1 MRVSW
6 RVMLKTLRTHP
17 VVEYNFMRFSLFIL
31 LALLYS
37 AQISAAQPTSD
48 FAHQGEGAFRL
59 LKRNGIH
66 PSKVVIAEFREMNEG
81 KFTSDGGLRKDIEYV
96 LPIRIIDEQLFGEKY
111 RQVDIVSDVLKN
123 RVFYLISG
131 HGGADPGAIGERGE
145 LDLYEDEYAY
155 DVMLRFGRAALAH
168 SATVY
173 FISQDDDGIRDI
185 KYLKADHDETHRNG
199 KNVGSGKMGR
209 LKPRVDEINRLY
221 KKHGNAYQRVVEFH
235 VDYFHKDRQI
245 DVDFYYGSRRG
256 KELAE
261 RLRETIRL
269 KYKTVRP
276 GRGYKGRI
284 FPRSWYTLVHAIP
297 VTAYIELGNI
307 NHKGDQVR
315 IIEPNNRQ
323 TIAEWLLDAF
333 IEDVKSQKK

>member
-1 MRVSW
+1 
-6 RVMLKTLRTHP
+6 
-17 VVEYNFMRFSLFIL
+17 MRFSSFIL
-31 LALLYS
+31 LVLLFS
-37 AQISAAQPTSD
+37 VQISTAQPTSD
-48 FAHQGEGAFRL
+48 FARQGEGAFRL

-81 KFTSDGGLRKDIEYV
+81 KFTSDGGLRKDVDYV
-96 LPIRIIDEQLFGEKY
+96 LPVRMIDQPLFGEEFRK
-111 RQVDIVSDVLKN
+111 VDIVSTVLKG
-123 RVFYLISG
+123 RVFYLVGG
-131 HGGADPGAIGERGE
+131 HGGADPGAIGVREGVN
-145 LDLYEDEYAY
+145 LYEDEYAY

-185 KYLKADHDETHRNG
+185 NYLKADHDETHRDG
-199 KNVGSGKMGR
+199 KNVGSGKRGR

-221 KKHGNAYQRVVEFH
+221 RKHENAYQRVVEFH
-235 VDYFHKDRQI
+235 VDYFHQDRQI

-269 KYKTVRP
+269 KYEQVQP

-284 FPRSWYTLVHAIP
+284 LPRSWYTLVHSIP
-297 VTAYIELGNI
+297 VTVYIELGNI

-315 IIEPNNRQ
+315 IIEPDNRQ
-323 TIAEWLLDAF
+323 TVAEWLLEAF
-333 IEDVKSQKK
+333 IEDAKSQRK